1 MRNKETFT
9 VEIAGGLGNQLF
21 MFYAGLFFRE
31 HFQKEVIFDVSD
43 FSRIEA
49 LHPGANIQ
57 NLGLLDDFQTTN
69 RSVFPSHLV
78 GRTIFRLQ
86 QMTKKNLQ
94 RGVYISDDIGYTNP
108 NLISPSVTK
117 IRGYFQSWFYFDSL
131 RDKPILSLA
140 NLYNPSEW
148 LITKLEN
155 AKRERVLSLHIRR
168 GDYALPANRTNGIL
182 SRQYYEKAIEQCSDY
197 DIIWVF
203 TDSPKVVE
211 EEFAH
216 LNSFFEIVTPP
227 SNSDPVESLLLMS
240 ATQQIVISNSTF
252 SWWSAMLAADSTVV
266 TAPSKWYELR
276 DDPIRLIPDN
286 WVRVSSDW
294 VKQ

>member
-21 MFYAGLFFRE
+21 MFYAGLFFQE

-78 GRTIFRLQ
+78 GRTIFRLK

-94 RGVYISDDIGYTNP
+94 REVYISEGIGYTDP

-140 NLYNPSEW
+140 NLHNPSEW
-148 LITKLEN
+148 LITKLEK

-197 DIIWVF
+197 DSIWVF

-211 EEFAH
+211 KEFAH
-216 LNSFFEIVTPP
+216 LNFSFEIVTPP

-276 DDPIRLIPDN
+276 DDPFRLIPDN

>member
-21 MFYAGLFFRE
+21 MFYAGLFFQE

-49 LHPGANIQ
+49 LHPGTNIQ

-78 GRTIFRLQ
+78 GRTIFRLK
-86 QMTKKNLQ
+86 QMTNKNLQ
-94 RGVYISDDIGYTNP
+94 REVYISEDIGYTNP

-140 NLYNPSEW
+140 NLHNPSEW

-155 AKRERVLSLHIRR
+155 PKRERVLSLHIRR

-197 DIIWVF
+197 DSIWVF

-211 EEFAH
+211 KEFAH
-216 LNSFFEIVTPP
+216 LNFSFEIVTPP

-276 DDPIRLIPDN
+276 DDPFRLIPDN

>member
-1 MRNKETFT
+1 MGNKETFT

-69 RSVFPSHLV
+69 RSVFRSHLV

-94 RGVYISDDIGYTNP
+94 REVYFSDDIGYTNP

-140 NLYNPSEW
+140 NLHNPSGW

-168 GDYALPANRTNGIL
+168 GDYALPVNRTNGIL

-197 DIIWVF
+197 DRIWVF

-211 EEFAH
+211 KEFAH
-216 LNSFFEIVTPP
+216 LNSSFEIVTPP
-227 SNSDPVESLLLMS
+227 SSSDPVESLLLMS

-252 SWWSAMLAADSTVV
+252 SWWSAMLAAESTVV

-286 WVRVSSDW
+286 WARVSSDW

>member
-21 MFYAGLFFRE
+21 MFYAGLFFQE
-31 HFQKEVIFDVSD
+31 HFQKKVIFDVSD
-43 FSRIEA
+43 FSRIET

-78 GRTIFRLQ
+78 GRTIFRLK

-94 RGVYISDDIGYTNP
+94 GEVFISEDIGYTNP
-108 NLISPSVTK
+108 NLIIPSVTK

-131 RDKPILSLA
+131 RDKPTLSLA
-140 NLYNPSEW
+140 NLHNPSEW

-197 DIIWVF
+197 DSIWVF

-211 EEFAH
+211 KEFAH
-216 LNSFFEIVTPP
+216 LNFSFEIVTPP